1 MLVPADVWTV
11 AKAPE
16 GNAVLVRPAGS
27 DAVVPIFVD
36 QSIAHSILIGMGE
49 FRVARPLTHDLF
61 LQTLDQLRA
70 SINRIEITEITD
82 NVFYARLV
90 VLQED
95 EEEVVIDARP
105 SDCIALAVR
114 VKCPIFIDEEVIN
127 AAGMPVSSVTPA
139 DPDEESD
146 IGRDSEA
153 ADLRDA
159 EELLDPGEGR
169 RPAARGRRREVSL
182 LSQLQQDLEVAVQEE
197 NYEEAAKIRDR
208 IQDLEGAGS

>member
-49 FRVARPLTHDLF
+49 FRVSRPLTHDLF

-70 SINRIEITEITD
+70 SLNRIEITDIND

-90 VLQED
+90 VLQEND
-95 EEEVVIDARP
+95 EEVVIDARP

-139 DPDEESD
+139 DSDDDDE
-146 IGRDSEA
+146 RDREA
-153 ADLRDA
+153 TDLRDA
-159 EELLDPGEGR
+159 EELLGPDEGR
-169 RPAARGRRREVSL
+169 RASSRGRRREVSL

-197 NYEEAAKIRDR
+197 NYEKAAKIRDR

>member
-82 NVFYARLV
+82 PV
-90 VLQED
+90 V
-95 EEEVVIDARP
+95 
-105 SDCIALAVR
+105 IALAV
-114 VKCPIFIDEEVIN
+114 
-127 AAGMPVSSVTPA
+127 
-139 DPDEESD
+139 
-146 IGRDSEA
+146 
-153 ADLRDA
+153 
-159 EELLDPGEGR
+159 
-169 RPAARGRRREVSL
+169 
-182 LSQLQQDLEVAVQEE
+182 
-197 NYEEAAKIRDR
+197 
-208 IQDLEGAGS
+208 